1 MRAMTI
7 SKMDRGGQNAVVSA
21 GPGAIAAATREC
33 ASFAGFFKKGLSPS
47 ERERMKALLGQ
58 GFGRGA
64 RLTALE
70 GRNSTVLFEEAAEG
84 LEPVEAA
91 GCGGSCVVSFTEGRE
106 GGELKSAGVFS
117 YIEGL
122 NGTWAVAGVDG
133 TSGVVL
139 ARDFA
144 GAQSAYYCVMDG
156 CLFFA
161 SSLTLMKGL
170 PLSISREALADFL
183 HFLYIPAPGT
193 IYSEVEA
200 VLPGEAVIYDGTKV
214 TRSPLRDALSAQAA
228 AGPEEYLSRYEELLK
243 ASMNRACPK
252 GSKAALFLSGGKDS
266 SALAVAASLN
276 GTKNVDAINLGFADA
291 SIDESSDARTVA
303 EHLRMPF
310 TALKFTAREYFGLFP
325 GYAASLGQ
333 PMGDAAA
340 MPLYAAMEALG
351 ESFGV
356 FIDGTGNDRYFGV
369 TTTWQEDLAWQAH
382 RRLPGLDKLPWKSLK
397 TGLSY
402 SVDSIKG
409 SLSRPREEQFVS
421 WKGFASGEIA
431 GLIGAP
437 PDWRRGRLYGIYR
450 GAASAMELKTRT
462 LCEIWEPEAAFR
474 KSVQIANA
482 RRRTVRYPFLD
493 RELVTYSKGL
503 PEGLKHNGRSNKVI
517 LRMFLKRHLPQEIL
531 DKRKGAF
538 VFPKGYILET
548 DGFEYVKG
556 LLSSESLKRHGLVEP
571 SAAAAVAGRYI
582 KGDKGLQD
590 RVWALVML
598 HAWMEFGK

>member
-64 RLTALE
+64 RLTELA
-70 GRNSTVLFEEAAEG
+70 
-84 LEPVEAA
+84 
-91 GCGGSCVVSFTEGRE
+91 GRE

-228 AGPEEYLSRYEELLK
+228 SGPEEDLSRYGELLK

-276 GTKNVDAINLGFADA
+276 GAKNVDAINLGFADA
-291 SIDESSDARTVA
+291 SIDESSDAR
-303 EHLRMPF
+303 P
-310 TALKFTAREYFGLFP
+310 
-325 GYAASLGQ
+325 
-333 PMGDAAA
+333 
-340 MPLYAAMEALG
+340 
-351 ESFGV
+351 
-356 FIDGTGNDRYFGV
+356 
-369 TTTWQEDLAWQAH
+369 
-382 RRLPGLDKLPWKSLK
+382 
-397 TGLSY
+397 
-402 SVDSIKG
+402 
-409 SLSRPREEQFVS
+409 
-421 WKGFASGEIA
+421 
-431 GLIGAP
+431 
-437 PDWRRGRLYGIYR
+437 
-450 GAASAMELKTRT
+450 
-462 LCEIWEPEAAFR
+462 
-474 KSVQIANA
+474 
-482 RRRTVRYPFLD
+482 
-493 RELVTYSKGL
+493 
-503 PEGLKHNGRSNKVI
+503 
-517 LRMFLKRHLPQEIL
+517 
-531 DKRKGAF
+531 
-538 VFPKGYILET
+538 
-548 DGFEYVKG
+548 
-556 LLSSESLKRHGLVEP
+556 
-571 SAAAAVAGRYI
+571 
-582 KGDKGLQD
+582 
-590 RVWALVML
+590 
-598 HAWMEFGK
+598 